1 MGEFERIPA
10 KVERVRGIPRLF
22 VDGRM
27 MAPNLLMPIR
37 GPQPEIYRSE
47 IAGQPA
53 HGVPLVCVCLDG
65 TVERTVDEV
74 ACLRP

>member
-47 IAGQPA
+47 IARAARPRGAAGVRVPRR
-53 HGVPLVCVCLDG
+53 HGGADG
-65 TVERTVDEV
+65 GRG